1 MRTRSRKLQFHKLRR
16 RAEKETEV
24 SDGAASRWDGSHS
37 RLPAEFEKKQ
47 GAALVCYEIELQR
60 AIAVWDI
67 FRDRATGLARMDLV
81 NSGAVPA
88 KVRRAPDLEQCRAP
102 GRLHQEPLGRPSAEM
117 FKVSVGSTLHLRVVE
132 TRADVASELGKFTP
146 RAAKDASTHAP
157 VESGVPIAFRKG
169 VHRDEYRPRVSRIH
183 RDPNVVDLGRIL
195 VLLDLRLKVAADS
208 VNKWRR
214 ERVCGH
220 GFYFSPTEDDRL
232 ARLRRG
238 FFFTSVRCAIFSIVP
253 RRMYSWRIFSSISS
267 RRSYSRFGFLRGP
280 RLSA

>member
-1 MRTRSRKLQFHKLRR
+1 MRTRSLKSQFHKLRR

-24 SDGAASRWDGSHS
+24 SDEAVLRWDGSQS
-37 RLPAEFEKKQ
+37 RLPAELEKKQ
-47 GAALVCYEIELQR
+47 GAALVFREIKLQR
-60 AIAVWDI
+60 
-67 FRDRATGLARMDLV
+67 
-81 NSGAVPA
+81 N
-88 KVRRAPDLEQCRAP
+88 
-102 GRLHQEPLGRPSAEM
+102 
-117 FKVSVGSTLHLRVVE
+117 
-132 TRADVASELGKFTP
+132 
-146 RAAKDASTHAP
+146 
-157 VESGVPIAFRKG
+157 
-169 VHRDEYRPRVSRIH
+169 
-183 RDPNVVDLGRIL
+183 PNVVDLGRIL
-195 VLLDLRLKVAADS
+195 MLFHLRLKLAADS

-280 RLSA
+280 RPSA

>member
-1 MRTRSRKLQFHKLRR
+1 M
-16 RAEKETEV
+16 V
-24 SDGAASRWDGSHS
+24 S
-37 RLPAEFEKKQ
+37 
-47 GAALVCYEIELQR
+47 YEIELQR
-60 AIAVWDI
+60 AIAVRDI

-81 NSGAVPA
+81 NSVAVLA
-88 KVRRAPDLEQCRAP
+88 KVR
-102 GRLHQEPLGRPSAEM
+102 
-117 FKVSVGSTLHLRVVE
+117 
-132 TRADVASELGKFTP
+132 
-146 RAAKDASTHAP
+146 
-157 VESGVPIAFRKG
+157 
-169 VHRDEYRPRVSRIH
+169 

-195 VLLDLRLKVAADS
+195 MLFDLRLKVAADG

-253 RRMYSWRIFSSISS
+253 RRMYSRRIFSSISS